1 MRIKRLRIKG
11 GKLKGI
17 AGGMVHVLI
26 MANLLEITHQTIGYS
41 VNVVTPLLDMGIDW
55 TQFIITQDANGCM
68 YNFRVDND
76 EYVSMGVGADGC
88 NIFPGVSPGMH
99 MRSIQL
105 GGGGDDGEET
115 TFKLSIR
122 PMSSNELV
130 DHKGNVSKKDAYE
143 RKGGEMMNDGMG

>member
-1 MRIKRLRIKG
+1 MY
-11 GKLKGI
+11 
-17 AGGMVHVLI
+17 VLI

-41 VNVVTPLLDMGIDW
+41 VNVISPSAVKGIDW
-55 TQFIITQDANGCM
+55 TQFIVTRDANGYM

-105 GGGGDDGEET
+105 GGGDDDDDDEET

-143 RKGGEMMNDGMG
+143 QKGGGNDE

>member
-1 MRIKRLRIKG
+1 MY
-11 GKLKGI
+11 
-17 AGGMVHVLI
+17 VLI

-41 VNVVTPLLDMGIDW
+41 VKVISPSAEKGIDW
-55 TQFIITQDANGCM
+55 TQFIVTRDANGYM

-76 EYVSMGVGADGC
+76 EYVSMGVGADGSG
-88 NIFPGVSPGMH
+88 IFPGVSPGMY

-105 GGGGDDGEET
+105 GGDGDDGGT

-130 DHKGNVSKKDAYE
+130 EHKANVSKKHAHD
-143 RKGGEMMNDGMG
+143 KEMADNRVQENT